1 MTSIASRRVGG
12 PELILAAQL
21 ERLPNVTVMS
31 SNKFLVASL
40 LVLARLAHADDAEVD
55 VKSFEY
61 VDVVETTDGSVWKGV
76 IVEQS
81 PGVQYKIATADGSL
95 HVIKAADVTK
105 LSKQKNRE
113 WHATTTVAVRDAGD
127 GVGARFEPKHGPA
140 LPAPYA
146 ESGVRLAPDI
156 AMIFPTGDASM
167 MNTSVAPTVHGGY
180 ELLLGNIGLE
190 GGGMVRYTYWSIPGE
205 SQNAAWTLETHAY
218 ARAAL
223 HIARVAIHAGAS
235 AGLDTNLVH
244 IAEPVQLNKTATGFG
259 LNLESGV
266 EVAATPTLALG
277 VGFDWHP
284 GTDTIIDG
292 APQSIEYYSLTA
304 GAVMRL

>member
-1 MTSIASRRVGG
+1 
-12 PELILAAQL
+12 
-21 ERLPNVTVMS
+21 MS

-40 LVLARLAHADDAEVD
+40 VALVRIARADDAEVD
-55 VKSFEY
+55 VRSFEY

-76 IVEQS
+76 IVEQT

-95 HVIKAADVTK
+95 HVLKAGDVTK

-113 WHATTTVAVRDAGD
+113 WRGTTNVATAGD
-127 GVGARFEPKHGPA
+127 GTDRVRGDGVRGDGIARHFEPAHGPA

-146 ESGVRLAPDI
+146 ATGVRVAPDI
-156 AMIFPTGDASM
+156 AMVFPTGDAGM

-180 ELLLGNIGLE
+180 ELMLGNVGLE
-190 GGGMVRYTYWSIPGE
+190 GGGMVRYTYWSIPGDT
-205 SQNAAWTLETHAY
+205 QNAAWTLETHAY

-235 AGLDTNLVH
+235 VGLDTNLVH
-244 IAEPVQLNKTATGFG
+244 IGDLNVSKTATGLG
-259 LNLESGV
+259 MNVESGI
-266 EVAATPTLALG
+266 EVAATPALALG
-277 VGFDWHP
+277 VGFDYHP
-284 GTDTIIDG
+284 ATDTIIDG

>member
-1 MTSIASRRVGG
+1 MEG
-12 PELILAAQL
+12 PSCLAAQL
-21 ERLPNVTVMS
+21 ERVPNVTLMS
-31 SNKFLVASL
+31 SKKFLVASL
-40 LVLARLAHADDAEVD
+40 VLVARLASADDAEVD
-55 VKSFEY
+55 VRSFEY

-76 IVEQS
+76 IVEQA

-95 HVIKAADVTK
+95 HVIKASDVTK

-113 WHATTTVAVRDAGD
+113 WRGTSVAVVEPGGGGGRGD
-127 GVGARFEPKHGPA
+127 GVEKHFEPRSGPA

-146 ESGVRLAPDI
+146 TTGVRLAPDV
-156 AMIFPTGDASM
+156 AMIFPTGDAGM

-180 ELLLGNIGLE
+180 EVMLGNIGLE
-190 GGGMVRYTYWSIPGE
+190 GGGMVRYTYWSIPGDTA
-205 SQNAAWTLETHAY
+205 NAAWTLETHAY

-223 HIARVAIHAGAS
+223 HVSRLAIHAGAS

-244 IAEPVQLNKTATGFG
+244 IGDLDLSKTATGFG
-259 LNLESGV
+259 MNVESGV
-266 EVAATPTLALG
+266 EVAATPSLALG

-284 GTDTIIDG
+284 GTDTVIDG
-292 APQSIEYYSLTA
+292 APQSIEYYALTA

>member
-1 MTSIASRRVGG
+1 
-12 PELILAAQL
+12 
-21 ERLPNVTVMS
+21 MS

-40 LVLARLAHADDAEVD
+40 VALVRIARADDAEVD
-55 VKSFEY
+55 IRSFEY
-61 VDVVETTDGSVWKGV
+61 VDVVETADGSVWKGV
-76 IVEQS
+76 ITEQT

-95 HVIKAADVTK
+95 HVIKASDVTK
-105 LSKQKNRE
+105 LAKQKNRD
-113 WHATTTVAVRDAGD
+113 WRGATNVAAGD
-127 GVGARFEPKHGPA
+127 GGGGSERGNGLEKHFEPKHEPA

-146 ESGVRLAPDI
+146 TTGVRIAPDV
-156 AMIFPTGDASM
+156 AMVFPTGDAGM

-190 GGGMVRYTYWSIPGE
+190 GGGMVRYTYWSIPGDT
-205 SQNAAWTLETHAY
+205 QNAAWTLETHAY

-223 HIARVAIHAGAS
+223 HISRVAIHAGAT

-244 IAEPVQLNKTATGFG
+244 IADLALSKTATGFG
-259 LNLESGV
+259 MNVESGV

-284 GTDTIIDG
+284 GTDTVIDG
-292 APQSIEYYSLTA
+292 APQSVEYYSLTA